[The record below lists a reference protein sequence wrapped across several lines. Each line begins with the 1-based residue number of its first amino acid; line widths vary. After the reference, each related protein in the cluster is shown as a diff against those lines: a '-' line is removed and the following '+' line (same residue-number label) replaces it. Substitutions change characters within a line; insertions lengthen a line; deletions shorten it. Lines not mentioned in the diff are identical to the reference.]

1 MKSITPAPRRA
12 LYAVFAATLAGGAA
26 AAAMAIPSAPSATAA
41 DDPCAAS
48 SIARTIGS
56 VATNTGNYLDSHPQ
70 TNNALT
76 NAAQQQGP
84 QALPGL
90 KSYFDANPQAG
101 KDLQGLQQPLQ
112 DLTGKCKLPITIPQ
126 VLQMMQAAQS
136 GQLPGAAS
144 ALGAQTGTT
153 PGATG
158 VSGST
163 PAGTVSTGTAP
174 AATGPQP
181 GPVASPV
188 ASAATP
194 TTTAAAVPH
203 GAAER

>member
-1 MKSITPAPRRA
+1 MKPTTGALRRA
-12 LYAVFAATLAGGAA
+12 LYGVFAATLVGGAA
-26 AAAMAIPSAPSATAA
+26 GAAMTVPSAPSATAA

-48 SIARTIGS
+48 SIARTIGT

-76 NAAQQQGP
+76 VAAQQQGP
-84 QALPGL
+84 QALTGV

-101 KDLQGLQQPLQ
+101 KDIQGLQQPLQ
-112 DLTGKCKLPITIPQ
+112 DLAGKCKLPISMPQ

-136 GQLPGAAS
+136 GQLPGAAA
-144 ALGAQTGTT
+144 ALGA
-153 PGATG
+153 A
-158 VSGST
+158 GSPAAAA
-163 PAGTVSTGTAP
+163 PAGTPSAGTAP
-174 AATGPQP
+174 AATAPPATGPRP

-188 ASAATP
+188 ASVATP
-194 TTTAAAVPH
+194 TTTAAVVPH